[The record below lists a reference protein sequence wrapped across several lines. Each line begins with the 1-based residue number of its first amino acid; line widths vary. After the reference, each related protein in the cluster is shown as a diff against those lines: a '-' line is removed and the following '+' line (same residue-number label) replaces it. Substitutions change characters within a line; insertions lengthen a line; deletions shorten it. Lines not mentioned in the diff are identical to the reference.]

1 MPFLVLEIY
10 PGLFYP
16 GIGCVL
22 LNSSHRFYMKYLF
35 AFLFFLFV
43 SSAIAQTP
51 INGQPNIQYPA
62 TKRVD
67 HTDNYFGT
75 PVSDPYRWLE
85 NVDSANVHTWVE
97 AENKVTQDYFA
108 QIPYRAKL
116 RKRIEQLLNYPRISA
131 PHKVG
136 EFYFFS
142 KNDGLQNQAV
152 VYRQLGLHGTP
163 EVFLDPNTLS
173 TDGTAALGGMD
184 YSNDDKLVAYSIS
197 HSGSDWQEIFV
208 KDVAT
213 GKQLEDQIEWV
224 RYSAAS
230 WFKNGFFYG
239 RYDEPKAGQYT
250 AKSDFQKLYYHK
262 IGTLQSA
269 DSLVYQDQTHP
280 ERSFDISATE
290 DEKYLLLNVSEGGKI
305 GGLISWKR
313 ADEPNSDFKPLISE
327 YGHEAGVIDNVGDKF
342 LLMTDEDAPTNRVVL
357 VDPINPSAA
366 HYETIIPAKPET
378 IEDVNY
384 VSGKIIVTYLK
395 DASNHTYIYDVSG
408 KLDREIAFPGIGS
421 AAGFTGK
428 RKDSVVF
435 YTYSSF
441 VAPPTIYQ
449 YDLKKNTS
457 TLFHQT
463 EVPFSV
469 NDFVTEQVFYKS
481 KDGTRVPMF
490 LVHKKEM
497 KRDGNNPTKLYAY
510 GGFNINLTPYFS
522 PTLVAF
528 LEQGGVFAQPNLRG
542 GGEYGKAWHEAGM
555 KEHKQNVFDD
565 FIAAAEYLCNE
576 KYTSPAKLAI
586 EGGSNGGLLIG
597 AVMCQRPD
605 LCKVALPE
613 VGVMDMLRYHKFT
626 IGWAWATE
634 YGTSDDSAQFTNLIK
649 YSPLHNLKSGVAYP
663 ATLVS
668 TADHDD
674 RVMPAHSFKFI
685 ATLQHD
691 QSGPNP
697 TLITIET
704 KAGHGAGK
712 PISKVIDESADQL
725 AFTLYN
731 LGVKVE

>member
-1 MPFLVLEIY
+1 
-10 PGLFYP
+10 
-16 GIGCVL
+16 
-22 LNSSHRFYMKYLF
+22 MKYLF
-35 AFLFFLFV
+35 AFFPILFV
-43 SSAIAQTP
+43 SSAIAQSP
-51 INGQPNIQYPA
+51 INTDPKIQYPV
-62 TKRVD
+62 TKRVVQ
-67 HTDNYFGT
+67 TDNYFGT
-75 PVSDPYRWLE
+75 QVSDPYRWLE
-85 NVDSANVHTWVE
+85 NVDSTDVHAWVE
-97 AENKVTQDYFA
+97 AENKVTQNYIA

-116 RKRIEQLLNYPRISA
+116 RTRIEQLLNYPRISA

-136 EFYFFS
+136 EYYFFS

-152 VYRQLGLHGTP
+152 IYRQYGLHGTP

-173 TDGTAALGGMD
+173 TDGTAALNGMD
-184 YSNDDKLVAYSIS
+184 YSNDDKLVAYSIT

-208 KDVAT
+208 KDIAT
-213 GKQLEDQIEWV
+213 GKQLDDHIEWV

-262 IGTLQSA
+262 IGTPQSA

-280 ERSFDISATE
+280 EHSFYISATE
-290 DEKYLLLNVSEGGKI
+290 DEKCLLLYVSEGGKI
-305 GGLISWKR
+305 GALISWKR
-313 ADEPNSDFKPLISE
+313 ADEPHSEFKPLISE
-327 YGHEAGVIDNVGDKF
+327 YGHEAAVIDNVGDKF

-357 VDPINPSAA
+357 VDPTNPSAE
-366 HYETIIPAKPET
+366 HYQTIIPAKSET

-384 VSGKIIVTYLK
+384 VSGKLIVTYLK
-395 DASNHTYIYDVSG
+395 DASNHAYIYDMNG
-408 KLDREIAFPGIGS
+408 KLEREIALPGIGS
-421 AAGFTGK
+421 VTGFSGK

-441 VAPPTIYQ
+441 VAPPVIYQ

-463 EVPFSV
+463 EVPFKV
-469 NDFVTEQVFYKS
+469 DDFVTEQVFYTS

-490 LVHKKEM
+490 VVHKKGI
-497 KRDGNNPTKLYAY
+497 KLDGNNPTELYAY
-510 GGFNINLTPYFS
+510 GGFNINLTPDFS

-528 LEQGGVFAQPNLRG
+528 LEQGGIFAQANIRG

-555 KEHKQNVFDD
+555 KEKKQNVFDD
-565 FIAAAEYLCNE
+565 FIAAAEYLCKE
-576 KYTSPAKLAI
+576 KYTCANKLAI
-586 EGGSNGGLLIG
+586 LGGSNGGLLIG

-605 LCKVALPE
+605 LCKVAIPK

-626 IGWAWATE
+626 IGWAWASE
-634 YGTSDDSAQFTNLIK
+634 YGTSDDSAQFVNLYK
-649 YSPLHNLKSGVAYP
+649 YSPLHNLKNGVAYP

-691 QSGPNP
+691 QAGPNP

>member
-1 MPFLVLEIY
+1 M
-10 PGLFYP
+10 
-16 GIGCVL
+16 
-22 LNSSHRFYMKYLF
+22 NYLF
-35 AFLFFLFV
+35 AFLPILLVTNAF
-43 SSAIAQTP
+43 AQSP
-51 INGQPNIQYPA
+51 INGGQKIQYPL

-67 HTDNYFGT
+67 HVDNYFGT
-75 PVSDPYRWLE
+75 KVSDPYRWLE
-85 NVDSANVHTWVE
+85 NVDSSDVHEWVE
-97 AENKVTQDYFA
+97 GENKVTQSYFS
-108 QIPYRAKL
+108 QIPYRAKI
-116 RKRIEQLLNYPRISA
+116 RNRIEQLFNYPRISA

-136 EFYFFS
+136 EYYFFS

-152 VYRQLGLHGTP
+152 VYRQHGLHGMQ

-173 TDGTAALGGMD
+173 TDGTVSLGGMD

-213 GKQLEDQIEWV
+213 GKQLEDHIEWV
-224 RYSAAS
+224 RYSGAS
-230 WFKNGFFYG
+230 WFKNGFFYC

-250 AKSDFQKLYYHK
+250 AKSEYQKIYYHK
-262 IGTLQSA
+262 IGTPQST
-269 DSLVYQDQTHP
+269 DTLVYQDQTHP
-280 ERSFDISATE
+280 ERTFGISATE
-290 DEKYLLLNVSEGGKI
+290 DEKYLLLYVSEGGKI
-305 GGLISWKR
+305 GSLISWKR

-342 LLMTDEDAPTNRVVL
+342 LLMTDQDAPTNRVVL
-357 VDPINPSAA
+357 VDPMNPSAE

-384 VSGKIIVTYLK
+384 VGGKLIVTYLK
-395 DASNHTYIYDVSG
+395 DACNHTYIYDVAVQ
-408 KLDREIAFPGIGS
+408 DYVYVTHEHEIAFPGIGS
-421 AAGFTGK
+421 VFGFSGK

-435 YTYSSF
+435 YTFSSF
-441 VAPPTIYQ
+441 VMPTAIYQ
-449 YDLKKNTS
+449 YDLRKNTS

-463 EVPFSV
+463 EVPFNV
-469 NDFVTEQVFYKS
+469 DDFVTEQVFYKS

-490 LVHKKEM
+490 IVHKKEM
-497 KRDGNNPTKLYAY
+497 KLDGLNPTKLYAY
-510 GGFNINLTPYFS
+510 GGFNINLTPHFNS
-522 PTLVAF
+522 TIVAF
-528 LEQGGVFAQPNLRG
+528 LEHGGVFALPNIRG

-555 KEHKQNVFDD
+555 KERKQNVFDD

-576 KYTSPAKLAI
+576 KYTCAAKLAI

-626 IGWAWATE
+626 IGWAWASE
-634 YGTSDDSAQFTNLIK
+634 YGTSDDSVQFATLYK
-649 YSPLHNLKSGVAYP
+649 YSPLHNLKSGVSYP

-691 QSGPNP
+691 QAGPNP

-704 KAGHGAGK
+704 KAGHGGGK
-712 PISKVIDESADQL
+712 PLSKIMDESADQL

-731 LGVKVE
+731 LGVNVE